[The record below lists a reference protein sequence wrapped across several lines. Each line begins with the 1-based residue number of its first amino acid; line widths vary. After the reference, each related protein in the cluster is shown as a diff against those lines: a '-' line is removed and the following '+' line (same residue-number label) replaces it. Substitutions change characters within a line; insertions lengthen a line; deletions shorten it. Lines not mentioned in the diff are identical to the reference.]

1 MKKKTHQRGRDAGTG
16 QFIPVPVAKSR
27 PTMTVVE
34 TYHTGKKG
42 PKD

>member
-16 QFIPVPVAKSR
+16 KFVPVPVAKAS
-27 PTMTVVE
+27 PATTIVE

-42 PKD
+42 PQD